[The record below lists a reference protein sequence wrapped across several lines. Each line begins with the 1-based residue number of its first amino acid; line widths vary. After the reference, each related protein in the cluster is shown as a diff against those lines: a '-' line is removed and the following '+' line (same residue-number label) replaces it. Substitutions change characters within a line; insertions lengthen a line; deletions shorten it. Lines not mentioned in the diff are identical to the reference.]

1 MTDENL
7 SVLPL
12 NVSKEIGDAL
22 LDGARQDCFFRQEVT
37 LPLLQLGEA
46 QLHEQ
51 GHRTPVKGVHRD
63 SPL

>member
-1 MTDENL
+1 
-7 SVLPL
+7 
-12 NVSKEIGDAL
+12 
-22 LDGARQDCFFRQEVT
+22 
-37 LPLLQLGEA
+37 LGEA